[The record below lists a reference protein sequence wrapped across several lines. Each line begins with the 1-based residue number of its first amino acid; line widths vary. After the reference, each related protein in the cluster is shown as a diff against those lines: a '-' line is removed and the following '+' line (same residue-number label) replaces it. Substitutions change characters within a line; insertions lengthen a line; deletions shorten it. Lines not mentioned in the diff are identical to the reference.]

1 MDENQ
6 KTVRVLDTQAFRTT
20 VVEYFGEDMRIGEV
34 ASQCGVPVAVI
45 SAILH
50 GRVVSESFVY
60 TISSRMGVDPA
71 QFYRVE
77 TWKRVTE

>member
-20 VVEYFGEDMRIGEV
+20 VVEYFGEDTNSSEIAEVCALPMRVIDAVLSGETINDYYV
-34 ASQCGVPVAVI
+34 V
-45 SAILH
+45 
-50 GRVVSESFVY
+50 VVSQK
-60 TISSRMGVDPA
+60 MGVDPA